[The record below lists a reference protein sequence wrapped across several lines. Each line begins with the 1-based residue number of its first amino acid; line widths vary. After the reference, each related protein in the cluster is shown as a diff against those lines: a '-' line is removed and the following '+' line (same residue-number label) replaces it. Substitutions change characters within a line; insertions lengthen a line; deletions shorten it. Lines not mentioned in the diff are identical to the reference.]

1 MGFITGMQG
10 QFNICQSMNVVY
22 QISRTDNKNYV
33 IILIDV
39 EKAFDKFWHPL
50 MIKNFQQ
57 TGYKSNITQCSMI
70 I

>member
-1 MGFITGMQG
+1 
-10 QFNICQSMNVVY
+10 MNVVY

-33 IILIDV
+33 IILIDI

-50 MIKNFQQ
+50 MIKNSQQ